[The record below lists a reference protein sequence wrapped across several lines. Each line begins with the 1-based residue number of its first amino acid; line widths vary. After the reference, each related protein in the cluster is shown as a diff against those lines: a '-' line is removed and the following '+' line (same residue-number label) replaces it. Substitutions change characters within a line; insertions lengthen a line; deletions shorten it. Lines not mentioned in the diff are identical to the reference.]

1 MARDEHNERPELSQR
16 EQTDESLRIERD
28 KTDARIATTKT
39 ATDDEADRVVRVA
52 RDLADR
58 VVQDARDHAD
68 LTQQPPVPGGT
79 IDRARDLADALL
91 EDNRSNA
98 DAKLEEQRA
107 DRARYLADFLAVER
121 EATDED
127 MIRERDIADRLV
139 STRDELLA
147 NVSHDI
153 RSLLS
158 ALGMNTELLLKH
170 APEGPAGD
178 RMRRYAVANQGLAA
192 RMNRLVND
200 LLDVASI
207 DGGRISLLIEPVD
220 VSKILRDTLEAFEPI
235 ASTKGIELDAGVA
248 ATPARAFMDSGRVL
262 QVLANLVSNAI
273 KFTPAAGRVSI
284 RVRAEGSEIVFS
296 VSDTGIG
303 IPSSELPK
311 VFERFRQ
318 ISKDRR
324 GLGLGLHISKSII
337 EAHGGR
343 VWAESEV
350 GAGSA
355 FHFALPQPSPRSPIA
370 TEGTTAG
377 TR

>member
-1 MARDEHNERPELSQR
+1 MARDEHIERSDLSQR
-16 EQTDESLRIERD
+16 EQTDESLRVERD
-28 KTDARIATTKT
+28 KADARIATTKT
-39 ATDDEADRVVRVA
+39 ATDDEADQVVRVA

-68 LTQQPPVPGGT
+68 LTGPPAVPGGA
-79 IDRARDLADALL
+79 IDRARDLADARL
-91 EDNRSNA
+91 EDKRSNA
-98 DAKLEEQRA
+98 DAKLDEQRA
-107 DRARYLADFLAVER
+107 DRARFLADFLAVER

-127 MIRERDIADRLV
+127 MSRERDIADRLV
-139 STRDELLA
+139 STRDEFLA

-178 RMRRYAVANQGLAA
+178 RMRRYAVANQRLAA

-200 LLDVASI
+200 LLDVSSI
-207 DGGRISLLIEPVD
+207 EGGRMSLLIEPVE
-220 VSKILRDTLEAFEPI
+220 VPKILRDTVEAFETI
-235 ASTKGIELDAGVA
+235 ASTKGIDLGADITA
-248 ATPARAFMDSGRVL
+248 AVRAYMDGGRVL

-284 RVRAEGSEIVFS
+284 RVRAAQNEILFS

-303 IPSSELPK
+303 IPAAELPRI
-311 VFERFRQ
+311 FERFRQ

-343 VWAESEV
+343 MWVESEV
-350 GAGSA
+350 GTGSV
-355 FHFALPQPSPRSPIA
+355 FHFALPQPPP
-370 TEGTTAG
+370 T
-377 TR
+377 